1 VLGPRGQYIH
11 DNRVVILTI
20 TVINYSSLLGIL
32 ECDDGGCDEMMILGS
47 STLCIQ
53 LSIVLPFCYALT
65 CGQNCRI
72 YFTARCEGFD
82 FFLCVYVH
90 YKLWPEGRVMAAIF
104 GYFHS
109 NHSESYDCN

>member
-82 FFLCVYVH
+82 FFLCVRTLQIVARRKGH
-90 YKLWPEGRVMAAIF
+90 G
-104 GYFHS
+104 GYIWILSFKS
-109 NHSESYDCN
+109 